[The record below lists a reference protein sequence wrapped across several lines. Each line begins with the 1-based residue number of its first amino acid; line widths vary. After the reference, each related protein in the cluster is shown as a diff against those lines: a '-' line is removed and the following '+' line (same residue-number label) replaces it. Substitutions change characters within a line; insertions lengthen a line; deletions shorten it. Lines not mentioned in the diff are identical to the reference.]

1 MKIQPNEHYRHY
13 KRGTEYKVLC
23 LGTLE
28 ADEVPCVVY
37 QAHADGHVW
46 IRPVAEFLE
55 EVEYEGRRVPRF
67 VRIEGG
73 K

>member
-1 MKIQPNEHYRHY
+1 MNIQPNEHYRHY

-28 ADEVPCVVY
+28 AGEVPCVVY
-37 QAHADGHVW
+37 QAHADEHVW

-55 EVEYEGRRVPRF
+55 EVEYEGRRLQRF
-67 VRIEGG
+67 VRIEGA